1 MSCETRHSIEE
12 AINKLVKMAL
22 EEDLHE
28 LGDVTSKAT
37 IAADKLISA
46 NIVAKAPGV
55 IAGLFA
61 VQAVY
66 NQINPG
72 VAITL
77 HVQDGDIVAPGALVC
92 TISGNGRAI
101 LSGERTALNFLQRL
115 SGIATLTAKFVQETS
130 GTEAVILDTRK
141 TTPGWRILEKHAV
154 AMGGGQ
160 NHRMGL
166 YDAVMIKDNHID
178 SAGGI
183 TAAVNAVRD
192 HPEAK
197 GLQIVVE
204 VRDKIELEEAA
215 GLKIDRILLDNMNKG
230 QMRDAVKLVGGRI
243 SLEASGNITLDRVS
257 AVARTGVNYISV
269 GELTHSAPILDL
281 SMKIQMQ

>member
-1 MSCETRHSIEE
+1 MSCDTRHSIEE

-37 IAADKLISA
+37 ITADKLINA
-46 NIVAKAPGV
+46 KIVAKAPGV
-55 IAGLFA
+55 ITGLFA
-61 VQAVY
+61 VQAVF
-66 NQINPG
+66 NQIDPG
-72 VAITL
+72 VEITL
-77 HVQDGDIVAPGALVC
+77 HVQDGDIVAPGTFVC
-92 TISGNGRAI
+92 TISGNGQAI

-154 AMGGGQ
+154 AMGGGK

-183 TAAVNAVRD
+183 TAAVNAVRE
-192 HPEAK
+192 HPDAN
-197 GLQIVVE
+197 GLEIVVE
-204 VRDKIELEEAA
+204 VRDKIELEEAV

-243 SLEASGNITLDRVS
+243 SLEASGNITLDRVR